1 MRQLVRIVT
10 GMLLVA
16 WAAASV
22 CQAATLIERNSA
34 ARLGLV
40 RAWYAQVG
48 SPRAT
53 GAIAHVNYAH
63 GMLLVQSTR
72 GLITALDGETGRT
85 LWATQAGSPDRLST
99 EPDANEEFV
108 VVVNGS
114 VLYVLDREAGHIVWQ
129 KQLGGAP
136 GAGPGV
142 TATHAFVPMISGRV
156 EGYDL
161 QKGAKQQPWIYKSA
175 GRVLVRPLATD
186 QSVSWTTEQGY
197 FYVADP
203 SAAGIRYRLETR
215 DAIHARPAYWMP
227 DLYACS
233 TDGYVYALNAAR
245 GKSHWK
251 FALGDAIY
259 SSPVAFEGKLFV
271 VSQLS
276 GMFCLDAA
284 SGDPLWTAP
293 RIAQFVALSP
303 SRVYATDPLGQL
315 TVLDA
320 KTGTRQAGLPL
331 EGVSHTLVNRHSD
344 RIFLAGENC
353 VVQCL
358 REIGLP
364 SPVSYVS
371 PPPEKLES
379 KRKASQPAEAPTD
392 EPLDTSPA
400 AEAAAEEMPA
410 KTDETPE
417 APAEDDADNP
427 FK

>member
-1 MRQLVRIVT
+1 MRHLVRIGTWV
-10 GMLLVA
+10 LLVA
-16 WAAASV
+16 WAAAPV
-22 CQAATLIERNSA
+22 CRAATLIERNSA

-63 GMLLVQSTR
+63 GMLLVQSAR
-72 GLITALDGETGRT
+72 GMMTALDGETGRI

-99 EPDANEEFV
+99 EPDANEEYV

-114 VLYVLDREAGHIVWQ
+114 VLYVLDRAAGHIVWQ

-142 TATHAFVPMISGRV
+142 TPTHAFVPMVSGRI

-161 QKGAKQQPWIYKSA
+161 QEGAKQQPWFYKSA
-175 GRVLVRPLATD
+175 GRVLVPPLATD
-186 QSVSWTTEQGY
+186 QSVSWTTEKGY

-203 SAAGIRYRLETR
+203 SAGGIRFRLETR
-215 DAIHARPAYWMP
+215 DAIHARPAYWTP

-251 FALGDAIY
+251 FSLGDAIY
-259 SSPVAFEGKLFV
+259 KSPVAIEGKLFV
-271 VSQLS
+271 VTQLS
-276 GMFCLDAA
+276 GMYCLDAA
-284 SGDPLWTAP
+284 HGTLLWTAP
-293 RIAQFVALSP
+293 RIVQFVALSP
-303 SRVYATDPLGQL
+303 SRIYAMDSLGQL
-315 TVLDA
+315 TALDA
-320 KTGTRQAGLPL
+320 KTGTRLGTLPL

-344 RIFLAGENC
+344 RIFLASENC

-358 REIGLP
+358 HEIGLP

-371 PPPEKLES
+371 PPPEKVES
-379 KRKASQPAEAPTD
+379 KRKASQPAEEPAD
-392 EPLDTSPA
+392 EPQEVSPAGEPA
-400 AEAAAEEMPA
+400 AEKMPA
-410 KTDETPE
+410 KTDQTPE
-417 APAEDDADNP
+417 APVEDDADNP